1 MGPVIREFLVL
12 LVGGRYRVARSKAGV
27 HVTQP
32 EHVQTGDGRDAKRKQ
47 SRWQQV
53 EFHLLGLMQEML
65 PMRSYVNAPVKLTVW
80 LVVTS
85 GGGREWKGW

>member
-1 MGPVIREFLVL
+1 MG
-12 LVGGRYRVARSKAGV
+12 GGTEQPGQQAGA

-32 EHVQTGDGRDAKRKQ
+32 EHMQTGDRRDAKKKR

-65 PMRSYVNAPVKLTVW
+65 SMRSYVNAPVNLTVW
-80 LVVTS
+80 LLVTS
-85 GGGREWKGW
+85 GGGCEWKGW